1 MNGSSSRTLSAPLTC
16 LMAVMAI
23 SCAEQIQATE
33 VTAHVEVKVS
43 GASKGR
49 AQHANQDVVLWL
61 TPVGDTTANMPTIK
75 QGRYELAQKNKEFH
89 PHLLVVPVGSIVD
102 FPNQDPFFHNVFS
115 LFNGRRFDLGLYESG
130 TSRSV
135 HFDRAGISFIFC
147 NIHPEMSAVVVSLP
161 TPYFATSTPEGSL
174 VIHDVEPGTY
184 DMHLWAVGSSDKL
197 TSALV
202 HRTTIEGVNADLGAF
217 TVETTPPGSH
227 KNKFGEDYDMHQP
240 QQY

>member
-1 MNGSSSRTLSAPLTC
+1 
-16 LMAVMAI
+16 MAI
-23 SCAEQIQATE
+23 ACVNRAQATE
-33 VTAHVEVKVS
+33 VTAHVEVKVT
-43 GASKGR
+43 GANKGS
-49 AQHANQDVVLWL
+49 ALHGNQDVVLWL
-61 TPVGDTTANMPTIK
+61 TPAGDTAANMPALK
-75 QGRYELAQKNKEFH
+75 QGHYELSQKNKEFH

-135 HFDRAGISFIFC
+135 HFDRAGVSFIFC

-161 TPYFATSTPEGSL
+161 TPYFATSTPEGL
-174 VIHDVEPGTY
+174 LIIHGVEAGSY
-184 DMHLWAVGSSDKL
+184 DMHLWAIGSSDKL
-197 TSALV
+197 SAAPV
-202 HRTTIEGVNADLGAF
+202 HRTSITGDNVDLGTF

-227 KNKFGEDYDMHQP
+227 KNKFGEDYEIQGP